1 MCVYGILA
9 GYTPLHL
16 AAASGRTSAVTA
28 LVGLGADPNISSRT
42 GDTALHL
49 ACHAGHATSVRQSVC
64 LSEVC
69 GL

>member
-1 MCVYGILA
+1 MDISV

-28 LVGLGADPNISSRT
+28 LIRMGADPNISSRT

-49 ACHAGHATSVRQSVC
+49 ASHGGHATSVS
-64 LSEVC
+64 SEVYVFFMDW
-69 GL
+69 